1 MTPLNTYRT
10 IAFVEAF
17 TWALLILG
25 MILKYPLDSTEA
37 LVQIAGPLHGFAFL
51 VFVVVTALV
60 WMNNRWS
67 AGRGVLGLVAAVIP
81 FATIPF
87 EQSVAKKGGL
97 DGPWRTEAGSDA
109 DASDRV
115 LALLLGRPK
124 VTVAVLAVG
133 VVVVFVALMAIG
145 GPFAD

>member
-10 IAFVEAF
+10 IAVIEAI

-37 LVQIAGPLHGFAFL
+37 LVSIAGPIHGFAFL
-51 VFVVVTALV
+51 VFVVVTTLV

-67 AGRGVLGLVAAVIP
+67 VGRGILGLVSAVVP
-81 FATIPF
+81 FATVPF
-87 EQSVAKKGGL
+87 EQIVAKKGGL
-97 DGPWRTEAGSDA
+97 DGPWRTEADSDA
-109 DASDRV
+109 SASDRI

-124 VTVAVLAVG
+124 VTVTVLAVA
-133 VVVVFVALMAIG
+133 VVVVFIVLMTIG

>member
-1 MTPLNTYRT
+1 MTPLNIYRT
-10 IAFVEAF
+10 VAVIEAV

-37 LVQIAGPLHGFAFL
+37 LVSIAGPIHGFAFL

-67 AGRGVLGLVAAVIP
+67 AGRGILGLVSAVIP

-87 EQSVAKKGGL
+87 EQVVAKKGGL
-97 DGPWRTEAGSDA
+97 EGGWRTDAGP
-109 DASDRV
+109 DASPADRL
-115 LALLLGRPK
+115 LAVLLGRPK
-124 VTVAVLAVG
+124 VTVTVLAVC
-133 VVVVFVALMAIG
+133 VVVVFVVLMAVG